1 MCFLALRLCIINL
14 YTYYM
19 IHFLFLPIYLIQP
32 AFVVIFIR
40 AALCASSP
48 APRTAAESP
57 VVRPDMFQ

>member
-1 MCFLALRLCIINL
+1 
-14 YTYYM
+14 M